1 MPSEVVRKI
10 IHVDMDAFYASV
22 EQRNNPELKGRPVVV
37 GGRPD
42 SRGVVSTCSY
52 EARVFGIHSAMPT
65 SEAYRRCP
73 HAVFIANADFSEY
86 QRVSTQVREIF
97 HEVTDLVEPLSLDEA
112 YLDVSENKM
121 GEASATRLAR
131 WIRKRIFEVTSLTA
145 SAGVSYNKALAKIAS
160 DWEKPDGLTVITPDI
175 AENFISDLP
184 VSKFWGVGPVTA
196 GRMKELGI
204 ITGADLRSWPL
215 WKLVDAFGKSGP
227 WYYNLCRGID
237 ERTVEPV
244 RVRKSLG
251 KERTFGEDIS
261 DIHHLREFLEGLCSA
276 IWDEMEEKKLKGKTV
291 TVKVKY
297 GDFQQVTRSRSFL
310 SAVTD
315 CEQFTQAVLSL
326 LKETEAGQRPVRL
339 VGASLSSF
347 CDNSE
352 NVEVRQLTLDFKI
365 TNSDPQ
371 SGLTLQEPA
380 AFQPTSLS
388 IR

>member
-1 MPSEVVRKI
+1 MASDVVRKI

-22 EQRNNPELKGRPVVV
+22 EQRNNPDLKGKPVVV

-73 HAVFIANADFSEY
+73 HAVFITNADFDEY
-86 QRVSTQVREIF
+86 RHVSSQVREIF

-121 GEASATRLAR
+121 SEPSATRLAE
-131 WIRKRIFEVTSLTA
+131 WIRKRIFELTSLTA

-160 DWEKPDGLTVITPDI
+160 DWNKPDGMTVITPDM
-175 AENFISDLP
+175 AEDFVSGLP

-204 ITGADLRSWPL
+204 VTGADLRSWPL
-215 WKLVDAFGKSGP
+215 WKLIDAFGKAGP

-244 RVRKSLG
+244 RIRKSLG
-251 KERTFGEDIS
+251 KERTFGEDIV
-261 DIHHLREFLEGLCSA
+261 DINRCTEFLEGLCSTV
-276 IWDEMEEKKLKGKTV
+276 WDELEEKNLQGKTV
-291 TVKVKY
+291 TIKVKY

-310 SAVTD
+310 SPVNNR
-315 CEQFTQAVLSL
+315 EHFTQVILSL
-326 LKETEAGQRPVRL
+326 LQETEAGRRPVRL
-339 VGASLSSF
+339 LGASVSSF
-347 CDNSE
+347 YEDPEKTEAC
-352 NVEVRQLTLDFKI
+352 QLSLDFKTANPI
-365 TNSDPQ
+365 P
-371 SGLTLQEPA
+371 LTL
-380 AFQPTSLS
+380 
-388 IR
+388 